1 MQHSRQC
8 WTSCVIFRAWL
19 FFRIILSVKFERSS
33 QNTKEGTH
41 HWNRRVLFNGT
52 VPQHPIFW
60 QQFIPHDHV
69 DTLVLVEHN
78 DVVCLTFQTIGDVHC
93 LHQIIQRQCTLNEQ
107 RKEQHF
113 VNEDIEADR
122 FSSEVFEPKGSINK
136 KSSIVPTSSTK
147 QWNPLTIRPQFHTI
161 RLSIPTVQRCWE
173 SGRTNHQFKRSV
185 GVVKSKQHCI
195 KYEVRS
201 SMLRLKS
208 SPKSQHRWRFPSRI
222 FYQWDFAMV
231 FKWNSSQKV
240 SHHTTESKARNPCSS
255 TKNTYLYPC
264 STNIERHFFK
274 SFWGLSLLSMFSL
287 FVSR

>member
-1 MQHSRQC
+1 MLIDSLMQHSRQC
-8 WTSCVIFRAWL
+8 RTSCVVFRAWL

-41 HWNRRVLFNGT
+41 RWNRRVLFNGT

-93 LHQIIQRQCTLNEQ
+93 LHQIIQRQWTLNEQ

-136 KSSIVPTSSTK
+136 KIINRSNKFNQTMKSSHNQT
-147 QWNPLTIRPQFHTI
+147 TIPH
-161 RLSIPTVQRCWE
+161 
-173 SGRTNHQFKRSV
+173 HQVEYPDRS
-185 GVVKSKQHCI
+185 
-195 KYEVRS
+195 E
-201 SMLRLKS
+201 MLRK
-208 SPKSQHRWRFPSRI
+208 R
-222 FYQWDFAMV
+222 A
-231 FKWNSSQKV
+231 N
-240 SHHTTESKARNPCSS
+240 
-255 TKNTYLYPC
+255 
-264 STNIERHFFK
+264 
-274 SFWGLSLLSMFSL
+274 
-287 FVSR
+287 